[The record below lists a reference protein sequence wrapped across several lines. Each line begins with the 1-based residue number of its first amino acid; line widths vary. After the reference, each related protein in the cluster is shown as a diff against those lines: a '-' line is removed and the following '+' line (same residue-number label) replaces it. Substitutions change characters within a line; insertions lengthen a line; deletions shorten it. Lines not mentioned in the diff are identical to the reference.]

1 MLFLLPDYQKF
12 LDLVFTNLSSV
23 KIDITGFFIDHIA
36 MRTHSIADYQ
46 KYLTE
51 YSVGNKLIGVNI
63 VRDRPIAII
72 KFNNPLIFKSYT
84 IPFFELMAPA
94 GDFAHPNGLEH
105 VEIIVPDLDELHK
118 KYPQVEFD
126 LKSRD
131 RKINPELILRF
142 PNHAN
147 VKFHI
152 RSIDEAY
159 HLQKKLGTL

>member
-1 MLFLLPDYQKF
+1 MSYLLDNYSKF
-12 LDLVFTNLSSV
+12 LDDLFQNLKLVGINVVGLT
-23 KIDITGFFIDHIA
+23 IDHIA
-36 MRTHSIADYQ
+36 FRTHTVEDYN
-46 KYLTE
+46 KYLQEFST
-51 YSVGNKLIGVNI
+51 GNDLIGVNI

-72 KFNNPLIFKSYT
+72 RFKTPLKYHDFQ
-84 IPFFELMAPA
+84 IPFLELMAPA

-105 VEIIVPDLDELHK
+105 AEIIVPDLDSFQK
-118 KYPQVEFD
+118 KYPAVEFD

-152 RSIDEAY
+152 RPIDEAY
-159 HLQKKLGTL
+159 HLQIKQGVL